1 MFLQTSKLE
10 IHRVV
15 HMIVGVVASLVTL
28 TNARHWYNLV
38 WLKSVIWTKCR
49 GFWKLQIIIQ
59 SCKFTNHRVVP
70 MILWVVASMVT
81 LTNARHWY
89 NLVWLKSVIWTK
101 CRGFWKL
108 QIIIQSCKFTNHRVV
123 PMILWVVASMVKLTN
138 TRHVYNLEWLAKCG
152 LAKTERFVF
161 GVQIWKSVGSAYGW
175 MGSATLHVT
184 APNCQVH
191 KNGTTKLTRKCRFSK
206 FWFTHQ
212 QENQENH

>member
-1 MFLQTSKLE
+1 MWVCWVCWRRKPTRLEKAVNLWKQEMFLQTSKLE

-15 HMIVGVVASLVTL
+15 HMVVGVVASL
-28 TNARHWYNLV
+28 
-38 WLKSVIWTKCR
+38 
-49 GFWKLQIIIQ
+49 
-59 SCKFTNHRVVP
+59 
-70 MILWVVASMVT
+70 VT

-152 LAKTERFVF
+152 LAKIERFVF

>member
-1 MFLQTSKLE
+1 MCVCWVCWRRKPTRLEKAVNLSKQEMFLQTSNLE

-15 HMIVGVVASLVTL
+15 HMIVGVVASLVAL

-89 NLVWLKSVIWTK
+89 NLEWLESV
-101 CRGFWKL
+101 FWPKL
-108 QIIIQSCKFTNHRVV
+108 RDLCLVYRYENQWVV
-123 PMILWVVASMVKLTN
+123 PMVGWVLQLCMWLLQTVKCTKM
-138 TRHVYNLEWLAKCG
+138 A
-152 LAKTERFVF
+152 
-161 GVQIWKSVGSAYGW
+161 Q
-175 MGSATLHVT
+175 
-184 APNCQVH
+184 PN
-191 KNGTTKLTRKCRFSK
+191 S
-206 FWFTHQ
+206 
-212 QENQENH
+212 QENAGSPNFGLHINKKIKKITESREFGPVD

>member
-1 MFLQTSKLE
+1 MWVCWVCWRRKPTRLEKAVNLSKQEMFLQTSKLE

-15 HMIVGVVASLVTL
+15 HMIVGVVASLV
-28 TNARHWYNLV
+28 A
-38 WLKSVIWTKCR
+38 
-49 GFWKLQIIIQ
+49 
-59 SCKFTNHRVVP
+59 
-70 MILWVVASMVT
+70 

-138 TRHVYNLEWLAKCG
+138 ARHVYNLEWLAKCG

-175 MGSATLHVT
+175 MGSATLNVA
-184 APNCQVH
+184 APKWQVH
-191 KNGTTKLTRKCRFSK
+191 KKSTTKVTRKCRFSK